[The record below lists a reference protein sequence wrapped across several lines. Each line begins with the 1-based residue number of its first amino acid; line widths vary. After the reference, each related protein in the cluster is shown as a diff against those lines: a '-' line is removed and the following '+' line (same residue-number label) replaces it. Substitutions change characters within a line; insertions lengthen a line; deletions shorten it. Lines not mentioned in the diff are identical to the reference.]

1 MNRHNFCY
9 ANALLLSLIHLD
21 GNLTEPS
28 IFGGSLHLI
37 VRRLSSERVFH
48 LWDDPEWMRL
58 TERWEQPHRQHHV
71 TEFLLHVAKWPQ
83 LEAAR
88 LTVPWQARVLPE
100 GEDHVQIVD
109 MGQSAPLGLIPPCT
123 LAEDARATFRVQDLV
138 NCWHGQSG
146 GSATSLTGYSFS
158 PKAYAKA
165 VLHSCKHSAAPVLG
179 LLLGTAN
186 GKVLKV
192 ADAIPLFHTH
202 ALGPMLKIACMLAE
216 EHCKAAGDLEI
227 VGLYHATP
235 SGSTEM
241 TPVKAIADK
250 LAQNF
255 ASASVWTLD
264 ASKLPEKQFAF
275 KGLGR
280 SKAGSCKYGA
290 RPEYVFQGPFGIRVQ
305 DEAGHSWLGGVG
317 IGRKESSSP
326 QTEELGGLACKSL
339 PAGRAGI
346 GAEMDNGQPGSSQA
360 QDAAQ
365 AAQAAPGM
373 MIPVEQVDRL
383 VKQRLEQAFSGVF
396 GRLLSTTEKAAAAA
410 EATASSNRTESMMKG
425 LKIDAFRPQTR
436 EEELRGWKDWWF
448 QFSTYVCGHDPAFE
462 DDFKGI
468 DPETEVDHS
477 LLTDAEVARSRKL
490 FSLLCSLV
498 KGRPLLLIK
507 NLEGA
512 KNGLEAVRV
521 LRNAMEPKEKARS
534 LALLRQLAGWTFQ
547 PTAGLHEQIVK
558 YEEALRMYEEAAGKE
573 FPGELGGRGGRKDEP
588 QPMDVDIVKG
598 KGKDQKGKK
607 GKSKDSKGK
616 GKDKGKPKG
625 KPGDGKG
632 WSNWA
637 DSKGWKP
644 QGGSGGWNNSGWAGS
659 GSWSNS
665 GWSGGAPGGWS
676 GGGKDGKG
684 KQQKGK
690 GNGCAICGDPRHW
703 KNECPKGKGKSVNQL
718 EQQAGQSAPPG
729 SVAGTSTAASS
740 APSSASALRNQASYG
755 INMVAAY
762 RCETTPGCRVTE
774 VFDISELED
783 EGVFS
788 LEGSEVLVL
797 SAAEVFEFSFG
808 GQAHGNE
815 SSEFPLGDQAH
826 DDEFPEVSFGGR
838 VHDDEF
844 PEVSFGGQVSGNE
857 HFGFPLGG
865 QPDQGE
871 LLEVPQGVQVFSMDV
886 TDDDGNYTVAGYD
899 CNVAGICAVSCPG
912 PVEGHR
918 INEIETRILEV
929 AVATLDG
936 GPVTIRERFSI
947 ARVKSVIISLG
958 RLLRTGWLLGDERGT
973 PIIHQ
978 DGHKVPIRL
987 RRNTLTVG
995 ASISE
1000 IAAPEVF
1007 QENDGEEGPRTGPSL
1022 RPKGINMMTFDD
1034 MGPLPPELEDVVQT
1048 PGWHMPSG
1056 LPVLISHATEEL
1068 ELERSLSDTEDWSWI
1083 AIFVKVDESKG
1094 APKAGDLWVQV
1105 LRRLRDH
1112 HEILEKQMSAEIA
1125 KKMFQENERV
1135 ADVPRLPKL
1144 PSATQQALHNVTH
1157 HPFAAWR
1164 EACVLGRSRQSP
1176 HPKPDEAIEDAR
1188 KIQKMEMDY
1197 AVTFTKHRHEMQ
1209 AGEGEAN
1216 QGGADDGD
1224 DAGQVADN
1232 KA

>member
-1 MNRHNFCY
+1 MFQVFRRIRPRALRPILFHRII
-9 ANALLLSLIHLD
+9 ALL
-21 GNLTEPS
+21 
-28 IFGGSLHLI
+28 FC
-37 VRRLSSERVFH
+37 
-48 LWDDPEWMRL
+48 
-58 TERWEQPHRQHHV
+58 
-71 TEFLLHVAKWPQ
+71 VA
-83 LEAAR
+83 
-88 LTVPWQARVLPE
+88 
-100 GEDHVQIVD
+100 G
-109 MGQSAPLGLIPPCT
+109 C
-123 LAEDARATFRVQDLV
+123 
-138 NCWHGQSG
+138 
-146 GSATSLTGYSFS
+146 TSLGPPYFS
-158 PKAYAKA
+158 A
-165 VLHSCKHSAAPVLG
+165 VRPRLV
-179 LLLGTAN
+179 
-186 GKVLKV
+186 
-192 ADAIPLFHTH
+192 
-202 ALGPMLKIACMLAE
+202 E
-216 EHCKAAGDLEI
+216 
-227 VGLYHATP
+227 
-235 SGSTEM
+235 
-241 TPVKAIADK
+241 
-250 LAQNF
+250 
-255 ASASVWTLD
+255 
-264 ASKLPEKQFAF
+264 
-275 KGLGR
+275 
-280 SKAGSCKYGA
+280 A
-290 RPEYVFQGPFGIRVQ
+290 RPEHVFQGPFGIRVQ
-305 DEAGHSWLGGVG
+305 GEAGHSWLGGVG
-317 IGRKESSSP
+317 TGRKESSSP

-573 FPGELGGRGGRKDEP
+573 FPGELVLATIVNGMRDPLKSQIQLRMTSRTQYENMNAPWTSSLQGGRGGRKDEP

-762 RCETTPGCRVTE
+762 RCETPPGCRVTE

-912 PVEGHR
+912 PVEVDVVIDSGADLSVAPASLRSYGHAARRSGIVMQDAQGHR

-973 PIIHQ
+973 PIIHK

-1105 LRRLRDH
+1105 FAMETIKFEESPKVLK
-1112 HEILEKQMSAEIA
+1112 EIDEELVG
-1125 KKMFQENERV
+1125 RH
-1135 ADVPRLPKL
+1135 DVVMVLHVDELPKNL
-1144 PSATQQALHNVTH
+1144 LTQ
-1157 HPFAAWR
+1157 P
-1164 EACVLGRSRQSP
+1164 
-1176 HPKPDEAIEDAR
+1176 
-1188 KIQKMEMDY
+1188 MDY
-1197 AVTFTKHRHEMQ
+1197 FKEPPDGEVFKPEHMMEEAPGMCLWSWSGMAGPTKARSPMVLKSLRVS
-1209 AGEGEAN
+1209 GWT
-1216 QGGADDGD
+1216 
-1224 DAGQVADN
+1224 
-1232 KA
+1232 KKLL